1 MITIAIISQKGGAG
15 KTTLAINLA
24 VASEMARKPAVL
36 IDLDPQASATNWND
50 HRGKQSPAVISAQAS
65 RLPEV
70 LATARAHNAQLA
82 IIDTAPHSENAA
94 LAAARAAD
102 LILIPCRAAI
112 LDIRAIATSADL
124 ATIAKKQAV
133 AVLNAVSSRGTLAD
147 EAEEALKTYGLSVA
161 PVRIGQRADF
171 IHAITAAKGI
181 MEYDSHSKAADEIKA
196 LYKWVC
202 EQADMSTRKQGNMS
216 TRRQERTAVP
226 A

>member
-1 MITIAIISQKGGAG
+1 MKTIAIISQKGGAG

-24 VASEMARKPAVL
+24 VASELARRPAVL

-50 HRGKQSPAVISAQAS
+50 HRAKQSPAVISAQAS

-70 LATARAHNAQLA
+70 LATARAHGARIA

-133 AVLNAVSSRGTLAD
+133 AILNAVQPRGTLAD
-147 EAEEALKTYGLSVA
+147 EAEEALKTYGLAVA
-161 PVRIGQRADF
+161 PVRIGQRTAF
-171 IHAITAAKGI
+171 IHAITAAMGI
-181 MEYDSHSKAADEIKA
+181 MEYDPHGKAAEEIKA

-202 EQADMSTRKQGNMS
+202 EQVDMSTRKQDDIS
-216 TRRQERTAVP
+216 TRKQERTAVP

>member
-1 MITIAIISQKGGAG
+1 MKTIAIISQKGGAG

-24 VASEMARKPAVL
+24 VASELARKPAVL

-50 HRGKQSPAVISAQAS
+50 HRAKQAPAVISAQAS

-70 LATARAHNAQLA
+70 LATAGAHNAQLA

-124 ATIAKKQAV
+124 VTIAKKQAV
-133 AVLNAVSSRGTLAD
+133 AVLNAVPSRGTLAD
-147 EAEEALKTYGLSVA
+147 EAEEALKSYGLAVA
-161 PVRIGQRADF
+161 PVRVGHRTAF
-171 IHAITAAKGI
+171 IHAITAAMGI
-181 MEYDSHSKAADEIKA
+181 MEYDPHGKAAEEIKA

-202 EQADMSTRKQGNMS
+202 EQADMSTRKQDNMS

>member
-24 VASEMARKPAVL
+24 VASELARRSAVL
-36 IDLDPQASATNWND
+36 IDLDPQASATNWHD
-50 HRGKQSPAVISAQAS
+50 HRGKDAPAVISAQAS

-70 LATARAHNAQLA
+70 LATARAHNVRLA

-124 ATIAKKQAV
+124 VTIAKKQAV
-133 AVLNAVSSRGTLAD
+133 AVLNAVPPRGSLAD
-147 EAEEALKTYGLSVA
+147 EAEQALKTYGLSVA
-161 PVRIGQRADF
+161 PVRVGQRTAF
-171 IHAITAAKGI
+171 IHAITAAMGI
-181 MEYDSHSKAADEIKA
+181 MEYEPHGKAAEEIKA
-196 LYKWVC
+196 LYMWIC
-202 EQADMSTRKQGNMS
+202 EQVDMSTRKHDDMP
-216 TRRQERTAVP
+216 TRKQERTAVS

>member
-1 MITIAIISQKGGAG
+1 MKTIAIISQKGGAG

-24 VASEMARKPAVL
+24 VASELARKPAVL
-36 IDLDPQASATNWND
+36 IDLDPQASATNWHD

-70 LATARAHNAQLA
+70 LATARAHDARLA

-124 ATIAKKQAV
+124 AVIAKKQAI
-133 AVLNAVSSRGTLAD
+133 AILNAVPARGTLAD
-147 EAEEALKTYGLSVA
+147 EAEEALKTYGLAVA
-161 PVRIGQRADF
+161 PVRVGQRTGF

-181 MEYDSHSKAADEIKA
+181 MEYDPHGKAAEEIKA

-202 EQADMSTRKQGNMS
+202 EQADMSTRKQDDMS
-216 TRRQERTAVP
+216 TRRQERTAVT

>member
-1 MITIAIISQKGGAG
+1 MKTIAIISQKGGAG

-24 VASEMARKPAVL
+24 VASEMAHRPAVL

-50 HRGKQSPAVISAQAS
+50 HRAKQSPAVVSAQAS

-70 LATARAHNAQLA
+70 LATARAHDARLA

-124 ATIAKKQAV
+124 VTIAKKQAV
-133 AVLNAVSSRGTLAD
+133 AVLNAVPPRGTLAN
-147 EAEEALKTYGLSVA
+147 EAEQALKTYGLAVA

-181 MEYDSHSKAADEIKA
+181 MEYDPHGKAAEEIKA

-202 EQADMSTRKQGNMS
+202 EQVDMSTRTHSDMP
-216 TRRQERTAVP
+216 TRKQERTAVP
-226 A
+226 V